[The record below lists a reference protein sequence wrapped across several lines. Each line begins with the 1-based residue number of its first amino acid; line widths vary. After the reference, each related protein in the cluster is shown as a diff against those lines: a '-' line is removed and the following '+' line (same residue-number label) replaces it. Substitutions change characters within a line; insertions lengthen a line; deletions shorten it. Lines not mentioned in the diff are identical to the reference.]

1 MKTCQTRVSRKEKY
15 CYYPLKLNYYFPE
28 NMTVISPSIHQMII
42 NFHSVTIDIFKK
54 KKAIAVNVTV
64 VGNMPFTL
72 AKAKMKLFHYTRRL
86 RKSLY
91 IYTDECYTIIIFCF

>member
-1 MKTCQTRVSRKEKY
+1 
-15 CYYPLKLNYYFPE
+15 
-28 NMTVISPSIHQMII
+28 MIL

-54 KKAIAVNVTV
+54 KKPIAVNVTV
-64 VGNMPFTL
+64 MGNMPFTL